1 MIKLTFK
8 DANLIVKNRRDMW
21 FKSILRSLKR
31 FLHQCYH
38 QAATRDGSAAM
49 LYDKTQIQAFSHQ
62 FSETVTAAHQLD
74 DEQTTQI
81 IGFLEYTLMPKYTVG
96 MMNKHKAR
104 NLINKYQQ
112 TLASYSQK
120 KLERLIINPVF
131 KWILEA
137 LLQQPV
143 LERLVNEDTLLQ
155 KQKLTYYK
163 YAQLVR
169 YMISYYQ
176 NH

>member
-1 MIKLTFK
+1 
-8 DANLIVKNRRDMW
+8 
-21 FKSILRSLKR
+21 
-31 FLHQCYH
+31 
-38 QAATRDGSAAM
+38 
-49 LYDKTQIQAFSHQ
+49 
-62 FSETVTAAHQLD
+62 
-74 DEQTTQI
+74 
-81 IGFLEYTLMPKYTVG
+81 MPKYTVG

-155 KQKLTYYK
+155 KQKLTYDK